1 MVREVVTKMKLEAEH
16 GTADILKWWTFMA
29 TDVSAL
35 LMFGDSFKM
44 IERGEVSWSA
54 ENRLCLH
61 PSTRSN

>member
-1 MVREVVTKMKLEAEH
+1 MVRKVVARMKSEAEH

-44 IERGEVSWSA
+44 IERGEVCRAAGKETPFTSID
-54 ENRLCLH
+54 RF
-61 PSTRSN
+61 